1 MTNPSISLIE
11 LRAEQMRLTLRP
23 DLGAS
28 ICGLWCGDVAVLRST
43 GDAAAAVLDTPR
55 AAGGFVMAPYSN
67 RVGFRRFRWQG
78 QDHSIQSNFS
88 DSPHAMHG
96 TAWQGPWEV
105 ASQSAD
111 AVELVFKQTA
121 DAAWPFAFNLSQR
134 LKLSAQGLRID
145 LALTSTDQRPQP
157 AGLGWHPYFAKR
169 SRSRLHIEL
178 TDRWEGDAATEVP
191 TRKVAQA
198 GIDADV
204 AHLDYDNCFE
214 GWRGAARIR
223 DEKLSMK
230 LSASVPYLVVFTP
243 KDKPF
248 YCLEPVSHVNNAVQ
262 MAEPALHG
270 LRTVKPGETLEASF
284 LLEVAP
290 L

>member
-1 MTNPSISLIE
+1 MTPTAAAATIE
-11 LRAEQMRLTLRP
+11 LQADALRLALRP
-23 DLGAS
+23 DLGAC
-28 ICGLWCGDVAVLRST
+28 ITGLWCGDVPVLRST
-43 GDAAAAVLDTPR
+43 DDPASLTTPR
-55 AAGGFVMAPYSN
+55 ASGGFVMAPYSN
-67 RVGFRRFRWQG
+67 RLGFRRFRWQG
-78 QDHSIQSNFS
+78 QDHSTAPNF
-88 DSPHAMHG
+88 DASPHSLHG
-96 TAWQGPWEV
+96 TAWTGAWQV
-105 ASQSAD
+105 AAQSAD
-111 AVELVFKQTA
+111 AVELAFTQQP
-121 DAAWPFAFNLSQR
+121 DAAWPFAFTLRQR
-134 LKLSAQGLRID
+134 VKLSAQGLRLD
-145 LALTSTDQRPQP
+145 LALTSTDARPQP

-178 TDRWEGDAATEVP
+178 TDRWERDASTELP

-230 LSASVPYLVVFTP
+230 LSASVPYLVVYTP
-243 KDKPF
+243 QDKPF
-248 YCLEPVSHVNNAVQ
+248 YCVEPASHVSNALH